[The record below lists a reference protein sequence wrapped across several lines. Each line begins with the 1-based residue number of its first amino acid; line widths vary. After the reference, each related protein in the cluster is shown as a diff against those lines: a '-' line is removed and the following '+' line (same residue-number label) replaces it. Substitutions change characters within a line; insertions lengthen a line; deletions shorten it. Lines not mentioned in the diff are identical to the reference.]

1 MSSIILLAEIFGLLR
16 EKKVRM
22 VMRLFLDGYRYRAVS
37 VCCALLHSYTAAL
50 FVGLDEG
57 RTKERW
63 LHETKCSP
71 TFRSV
76 LLPA

>member
-1 MSSIILLAEIFGLLR
+1 
-16 EKKVRM
+16 M

-37 VCCALLHSYTAAL
+37 NCCALLHYYTAPL
-50 FVGLDEG
+50 FVGLDEE

-71 TFRSV
+71 IFGCSC
-76 LLPA
+76 PHK